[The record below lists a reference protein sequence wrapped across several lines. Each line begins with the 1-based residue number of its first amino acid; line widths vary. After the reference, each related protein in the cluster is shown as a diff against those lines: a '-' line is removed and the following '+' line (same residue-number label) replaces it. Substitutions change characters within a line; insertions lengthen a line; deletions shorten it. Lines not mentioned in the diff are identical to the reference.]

1 MEQVQQKGLIEIRI
15 ATLYYKPFSV
25 TKRALAKPT
34 AAAETAKRVKVG
46 LLNQLV
52 EEFLKEVLEDRK
64 C

>member
-15 ATLYYKPFSV
+15 ATLYYKLFSV

-46 LLNQLV
+46 LLN
-52 EEFLKEVLEDRK
+52 
-64 C
+64 